1 MAGPHNGSDF
11 SWEGRMAKEQKRSNR
26 EIRKPKK
33 TKEAAAV
40 SPLLA
45 KGMTASIGLPKKKG

>member
-1 MAGPHNGSDF
+1 MPALMGSDF

-45 KGMTASIGLPKKKG
+45 KGMTTSIGLPKKKG